1 MIYIDIVRCV
11 AFCLLSTISQDC
23 DCLRAKSETSPFNHR
38 NVTQFLKQPAVT
50 LTSVQGQVETAV
62 KIAP

>member
-1 MIYIDIVRCV
+1 MCGVL
-11 AFCLLSTISQDC
+11 CLYSTISQDRA
-23 DCLRAKSETSPFNHR
+23 CLRAKSETSPSNHR
-38 NVTQFLKQPAVT
+38 SVTQFLKQPAVT